1 MKKVIWFT
9 GLSGAGKTTLATG
22 LVDFCRDKNLSSIL
36 IDGDD
41 VRSGLSS
48 DLDFSENSRYEN
60 IRRIAEIS
68 KLLLKQLDCVIVSTI
83 SPAEELRDAAKK
95 IIGDDQFVLI
105 YVSTPIKICIKR
117 DSKGLYKKSNAGLI
131 KDLTGI
137 GSKFEVPE
145 NYDFIIDTSETNK
158 KDALVLLK
166 NFVRVKQ
173 KK

>member
-105 YVSTPIKICIKR
+105 YVSTPIETCIER
-117 DSKGLYKKSNAGLI
+117 DPKELYKKSNAGLI
-131 KDLTGI
+131 KDLTGM
-137 GSKFEVPE
+137 GSKFETPE
-145 NYDFIIDTSETNK
+145 KYDFIIDTGVKNEKDTLALLTNFIGNN
-158 KDALVLLK
+158 LK
-166 NFVRVKQ
+166 T
-173 KK
+173 

>member
-1 MKKVIWFT
+1 M
-9 GLSGAGKTTLATG
+9 
-22 LVDFCRDKNLSSIL
+22 
-36 IDGDD
+36 
-41 VRSGLSS
+41 
-48 DLDFSENSRYEN
+48 
-60 IRRIAEIS
+60 
-68 KLLLKQLDCVIVSTI
+68 
-83 SPAEELRDAAKK
+83 
-95 IIGDDQFVLI
+95 I
-105 YVSTPIKICIKR
+105 YVSTPIKTCIKR
-117 DSKGLYKKSNAGLI
+117 DPKGLYKKSNAGLI

>member
-68 KLLLKQLDCVIVSTI
+68 K
-83 SPAEELRDAAKK
+83 
-95 IIGDDQFVLI
+95 
-105 YVSTPIKICIKR
+105 
-117 DSKGLYKKSNAGLI
+117 
-131 KDLTGI
+131 
-137 GSKFEVPE
+137 
-145 NYDFIIDTSETNK
+145 
-158 KDALVLLK
+158 
-166 NFVRVKQ
+166 
-173 KK
+173 